1 MKKVLVIDDDDSIL
15 YVVSAILSKGN
26 FSTYKAIN
34 TEIALRI
41 LNEESIDLILLDIVL
56 PGQGGMEFLM
66 DIRKI
71 LPATPVILMSG
82 KVRTD
87 LMAFKKLAKQFGAVE
102 ILSKPFTAE
111 ELLQAV
117 HGIIPREQ
125 FI

>member
-1 MKKVLVIDDDDSIL
+1 MKTVLVIDDDESIL
-15 YVVSAILSKGN
+15 YVVAAILDKGN
-26 FSTYKAIN
+26 FNTLKASN

-41 LNEESIDLILLDIVL
+41 LKQEHIDLILLDIVL

-66 DIRKI
+66 DIREI

-82 KVRTD
+82 KIRTD

-111 ELLQAV
+111 ELLKSV
-117 HGIIPREQ
+117 RSIIPEKQ
-125 FI
+125 IT